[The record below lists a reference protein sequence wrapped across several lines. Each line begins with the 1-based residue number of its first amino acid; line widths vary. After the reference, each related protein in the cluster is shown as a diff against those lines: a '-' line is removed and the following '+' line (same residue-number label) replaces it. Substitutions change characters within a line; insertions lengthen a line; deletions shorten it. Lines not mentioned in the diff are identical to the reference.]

1 MATQLKKGSSGSEV
15 SELQKLLNQ
24 NGFNLEVDG
33 KFGAK
38 TQAAVR
44 EYQQKNNLAVD
55 GIVGTNTWGALTKSN
70 TKTTNSPTTNS
81 PTTTTAAETTSPSFE
96 YKDYKE
102 SDLVKQAELALNN
115 QISQKPGSY
124 QSNWNSSIQETLNKI
139 LNREQFSYDM
149 NADALYQQYK
159 DSYTQQGKMAMMD
172 TMGKAAA
179 MTGGY
184 GSSYA
189 SIAGNQAYQQSLQ
202 QLNDVIPELHQLAY
216 EKYKQEGQDLINQYS
231 MLNDQEAQDYSK
243 YRDTVSDW
251 NVERDYLAGR
261 YDTERSYDYGKY
273 TDNKNFAYGEHRDA
287 ISDSQWKNEFDM
299 AKKQYEEQFAYQ
311 KDRDSVADSQWE
323 KSYDIEEDKF
333 KFTKEQYDDAKKAG
347 DQTAALEHVTAMSSK
362 ELEQT
367 LAAYQ
372 LENDEDGLATFLY
385 DCVATGR
392 LTPDQADKYFATYSK
407 GIGGS
412 DIIDTTVL
420 GTTVKNA
427 IPDFIKMA
435 IDAALKTQGSN
446 QQGLSVEE
454 MLEQRKKFQQGVK
467 K

>member
-24 NGFNLEVDG
+24 NGFNLDVDG

-44 EYQQKNNLAVD
+44 EYQQKNNLSVD

-70 TKTTNSPTTNS
+70 TKTTNSPTT
-81 PTTTTAAETTSPSFE
+81 TTASKTTSPA
-96 YKDYKE
+96 KE
-102 SDLVKQAELALNN
+102 SDLVKQAEAALNA
-115 QISQKPGSY
+115 QLSQKPGSY
-124 QSNWNSSIQETLNKI
+124 QSNWNSSIQETLNRI

-159 DSYTQQGKMAMMD
+159 DSYTQQGKMAMLD
-172 TMGKAAA
+172 TMGQAAA

-202 QLNDVIPELHQLAY
+202 QLNDVIPELQQLAY
-216 EKYKQEGQDLINQYS
+216 EKHKQEGQDLITQYS

-243 YRDTVSDW
+243 YRDNVSD
-251 NVERDYLAGR
+251 
-261 YDTERSYDYGKY
+261 T
-273 TDNKNFAYGEHRDA
+273 
-287 ISDSQWKNEFDM
+287 QWKNEFDM

-323 KSYDIEEDKF
+323 KSYDLEKSKF
-333 KFTKEQYDDAKKAG
+333 NFSKDQYEDAKKAG
-347 DQTAALEHVTAMSSK
+347 NQTDALEHVTAMSSK

-392 LTPDQADKYFATYSK
+392 LTQDQADKHFATYSK

-412 DIIDTTVL
+412 DIIDTTVV

-427 IPDFIKMA
+427 IPDFIKIA
-435 IDAALKTQGSN
+435 IDAALKTQVSN

>member
-24 NGFNLEVDG
+24 NGFNLDVDG

-38 TQAAVR
+38 TDAAVR

-55 GIVGTNTWGALTKSN
+55 GIVGTNTWGSLTKAN
-70 TKTTNSPTTNS
+70 TKTTNSPTTTN
-81 PTTTTAAETTSPSFE
+81 TAKTETPSFK
-96 YKDYKE
+96 YQDYQE
-102 SDLVKQAELALNN
+102 SDLVKQAEAALNN
-115 QISQKPGSY
+115 QLSQKPGSY

-172 TMGKAAA
+172 TMGQAAA

-189 SIAGNQAYQQSLQ
+189 SIAGNQAYQQNLQ

-243 YRDTVSDW
+243 YRDAVSDY

-273 TDNKNFAYGEHRDA
+273 TDNKNFAYGQHRDDV
-287 ISDSQWKNEFDM
+287 SDTQWKNEFDM

-311 KDRDSVADSQWE
+311 KDRDSVADSQWQ
-323 KSYDIEEDKF
+323 KSYDLENSKF
-333 KFTKEQYDDAKKAG
+333 NFSKEQYEEAKKASSSG
-347 DQTAALEHVTAMSSK
+347 GGGGSGSSGGGNGSASLDHVSAMSS
-362 ELEQT
+362 
-367 LAAYQ
+367 AAIVETMQGYQ
-372 LENDEDGLATFLY
+372 ADKDNTGLSSFLD
-385 DCVATGR
+385 DCVASGR
-392 LTPDQADKYFATYSK
+392 LTQAQADSYYAKYRTGTS
-407 GIGGS
+407 S
-412 DIIDTTVL
+412 NENDTTVPP
-420 GTTVKNA
+420 VSKKN
-427 IPDFIKMA
+427 P
-435 IDAALKTQGSN
+435 T
-446 QQGLSVEE
+446 SVEDI
-454 MLEQRKKFQQGVK
+454 LKFRNNTSTLYKFGLIK
-467 K
+467 

>member
-24 NGFNLEVDG
+24 NGFNLDVDG

-70 TKTTNSPTTNS
+70 TKTTNSPTT
-81 PTTTTAAETTSPSFE
+81 TTASKTTSPAFE

-102 SDLVKQAELALNN
+102 SDLVKQAEAALNA
-115 QISQKPGSY
+115 QLSQKPGSY

-172 TMGKAAA
+172 TMGQAAA

-189 SIAGNQAYQQSLQ
+189 SIAGNQAYQQNLQ
-202 QLNDVIPELHQLAY
+202 QLNDVIPELQQLAY

-243 YRDTVSDW
+243 YRDAVSDY

-273 TDNKNFAYGEHRDA
+273 TDNKNFAYGQHRDNV
-287 ISDSQWKNEFDM
+287 SDTQWKNEFDM
-299 AKKQYEEQFAYQ
+299 AKKQYEE
-311 KDRDSVADSQWE
+311 
-323 KSYDIEEDKF
+323 
-333 KFTKEQYDDAKKAG
+333 AKKASSSG
-347 DQTAALEHVTAMSSK
+347 GENASASLDHVSAMSS
-362 ELEQT
+362 
-367 LAAYQ
+367 AAIVETMQGYQ
-372 LENDEDGLATFLY
+372 ADKDNTGLSSFLD
-385 DCVATGR
+385 DCVASGR
-392 LTPDQADKYFATYSK
+392 LTQAQADSYYAKYRTGTASNEN
-407 GIGGS
+407 
-412 DIIDTTVL
+412 DTTVPP
-420 GTTVKNA
+420 VSKKNP
-427 IPDFIKMA
+427 I
-435 IDAALKTQGSN
+435 
-446 QQGLSVEE
+446 SVEDI
-454 MLEQRKKFQQGVK
+454 LKFRNNIGLIK
-467 K
+467 